1 VKVSTP
7 LLVEDESSNESYQLV
22 RLLPIDASTLS
33 M

>member
-1 VKVSTP
+1 